1 MTWIDKLKNGVSSL
15 LRRERPSPPP
25 SGAPRTPV
33 TPPAPAPAGLRGHY
47 ERGEEFQPGVGS
59 SDYRLFIPIQ
69 ADPQRP
75 RALVLMLHGCKQNP
89 DDFAA
94 GTGMDQ
100 LGDSEGFF
108 VLYPGQNRKRNPQG
122 CWNWFSRRNQRRD
135 WGEPELIASMVRKA
149 IRQHPVD
156 PSRIYVAGLSA
167 GGAMTALMARNYPDL
182 FAAAAIHAG
191 LPPAAATSIP
201 GAFSAMRRGAK
212 GTPLPEGHPLVPVL
226 VFQGDR
232 DETVHPDNGH
242 NVISAM
248 IPPGCQSAQQRI
260 DQQGREV
267 TLTRYLTPGGSIAG
281 ELWMVHGLGHAWSGG
296 QPAGSYT
303 DPAGPDASR
312 ESLRFFRQYVNPRAR
327 SAH

>member
-1 MTWIDKLKNGVSSL
+1 M
-15 LRRERPSPPP
+15 P

-33 TPPAPAPAGLRGHY
+33 TPPASAPAGLRGHY